1 MILLAW
7 CPISIFRF
15 GWDFNRLDPRTPGLN
30 MMGQRLPET
39 NPPYR
44 SLGLH
49 FRPQVV
55 ELLFTSPCWFFSYTA
70 TIPNIKKP
78 NGIERD
84 RKISLHDSGVA
95 TLSRDVKSKLVQ
107 VPSPNQI
114 DADLKV

>member
-1 MILLAW
+1 MLLAW
-7 CPISIFRF
+7 YPISIFRF
-15 GWDFNRLDPRTPGLN
+15 GWGFNRLDPRTPGLN

-55 ELLFTSPCWFFSYTA
+55 ELLFTSFFFYTA
-70 TIPNIKKP
+70 TSPNIKKP

-84 RKISLHDSGVA
+84 GKISLHDSGVA

-114 DADLKV
+114 DAGKKV